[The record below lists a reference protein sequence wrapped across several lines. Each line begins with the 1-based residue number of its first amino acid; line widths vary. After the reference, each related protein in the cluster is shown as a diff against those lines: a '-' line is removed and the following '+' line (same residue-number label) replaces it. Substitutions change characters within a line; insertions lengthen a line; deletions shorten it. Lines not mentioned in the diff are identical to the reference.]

1 MRNIFVIFFISLRPL
16 HYMGKKLKIYFA
28 SKKYE
33 VHLFKF
39 LGFTSQEYSTYQIV
53 ATARQKRTNLWFF
66 NNLYFPSLVITSP
79 ILLSIIH
86 HYFNSIAYHK
96 SLTEILIGGSV
107 TLLGINVIR
116 TASTAISEKLVPN
129 NIPENFVGRVSELV
143 EEIDIIRSKLERRVW
158 YLTYSG
164 WFLYILQVGQFVN
177 TSHPIIYVILAIVIS
192 LTLISVLHGRFIV
205 LMKTNIL
212 DTEESV
218 TLLFGRLLSQ
228 KNDFTDLE
236 SKLKEQGL

>member
-1 MRNIFVIFFISLRPL
+1 MF
-16 HYMGKKLKIYFA
+16 KKTSIYFS

-33 VHLFKF
+33 VHLFKL
-39 LGFTSQEYSTYQIV
+39 LGFTNQEYSTYKIV
-53 ATARQKRTNLWFF
+53 SIARQKKTKSWFF
-66 NNLYFPSLVITSP
+66 NNLYFPSMVIISP
-79 ILLSIIH
+79 IFLTIIH
-86 HYFNSIAYHK
+86 NYFNSFAYHK
-96 SLTEILIGGSV
+96 TVTEILIGGSV

-116 TASTAISEKLVPN
+116 TASTAISEKLIPANV
-129 NIPENFVGRVSELV
+129 PENFVGRITDLID
-143 EEIDIIRSKLERRVW
+143 EIDIIRNKLERRVW
-158 YLTYSG
+158 SLSSIG
-164 WFLYILQVGQFVN
+164 WLLYILQIGQFVN
-177 TSHPIIYVILAIVIS
+177 TSHPFIYVILVLVIG

-212 DTEESV
+212 DTEDSV

>member
-1 MRNIFVIFFISLRPL
+1 MFN
-16 HYMGKKLKIYFA
+16 KLSIYVA

-33 VHLFKF
+33 VHLFKI
-39 LGFTSQEYSTYQIV
+39 LGFTNQEYSTYQIV

-66 NNLYFPSLVITSP
+66 NNLFFPGMVIVSP
-79 ILLSIIH
+79 IFLTIIH
-86 HYFNSIAYHK
+86 NYFNTVAYHK
-96 SLTEILIGGSV
+96 PLTEILIGGSL

-116 TASTAISEKLVPN
+116 TASTTISEKLIPGNV
-129 NIPENFVGRVSELV
+129 PENFAGRITDLID
-143 EEIDIIRSKLERRVW
+143 EIDIIRNKLERRVW
-158 YLTYSG
+158 YLSFGG
-164 WFLYILQVGQFVN
+164 WGLYILQIGQFVN
-177 TSHPIIYVILAIVIS
+177 TSHPFIYVILALVIV
-192 LTLISVLHGRFIV
+192 LTLVSVLHGRFIV